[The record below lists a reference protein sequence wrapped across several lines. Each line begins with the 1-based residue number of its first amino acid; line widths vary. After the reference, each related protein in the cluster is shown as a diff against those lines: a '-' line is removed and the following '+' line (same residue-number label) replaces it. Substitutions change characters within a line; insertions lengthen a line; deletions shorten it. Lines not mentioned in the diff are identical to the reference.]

1 MSKEKKANREAKKA
15 PALSLRE
22 KRAAKAAKRSK

>member
-1 MSKEKKANREAKKA
+1 LTAGKRA

-22 KRAAKAAKRSK
+22 KPPQPHDLRNLVHILQ